1 MGTAWL
7 SLANCFSE
15 SQNDDDRSGRMA
27 RLLEV
32 CSGEGL
38 LACAKQ
44 LWVVDWQKWAGDR
57 KCKFLL

>member
-1 MGTAWL
+1 MVPFLMLNAAL
-7 SLANCFSE
+7 MQEFVIAE
-15 SQNDDDRSGRMA
+15 SGAGGRMA

-44 LWVVDWQKWAGDR
+44 LWGGCALAEVGW
-57 KCKFLL
+57 